1 MKTHYQGLDLL
12 RGLGIFILIWMHS
25 AFYYFDGLYDLD
37 FANPPPIVTLIGLM
51 LMFAGLFAM
60 ISGTAHG
67 IQYFRKTGEQGYTRG
82 KLLKYNTV
90 NALLML
96 AVAWLYFIL
105 TGPGLVDMAN
115 KTMNN
120 SILVD
125 LIRNGIW
132 KGFNLERF
140 LYVDSLVMIG
150 LNLLLLGPLF
160 ILLNRRKHPT
170 GIPILLNH
178 RKHPTGIPNL
188 LNRRKHPLPI
198 PSLAGTSGKDP
209 GKPASCPWLI
219 SGLAFFLLSL
229 FRIPLYA
236 VYTESFGQGRHGMT
250 LLLNWLVNKNNP
262 LMPYLSFGLLGA
274 WMGFLLVRGD
284 WKGMVRQVLPVGTI
298 LLAAGVVLY
307 VQLPDTMLE
316 RSIDGKWFSI
326 MTAQLGLF
334 LLLVLLMLR
343 LFDFRKSG
351 PVRKL
356 PSGLAFLNR
365 FGVAGL
371 TAFFFES
378 VVSASI
384 FRILRVFVPALS
396 LDLPGSLLYGFSLAV
411 LWGFLLILWEKRQ
424 YRYGIEYAL
433 CRLLAPFGHSAK
445 QDKLARAGT
454 VPVTSGSDAGEPS

>member
-1 MKTHYQGLDLL
+1 MKTHYEGLDLL
-12 RGLGIFILIWMHS
+12 RGLGIFILVWMHS

-37 FANPPPIVTLIGLM
+37 FNNPPPIVTLIGLM

-60 ISGTAHG
+60 ISGTAHF
-67 IQYFRKTGEQGYTRG
+67 IQYFRKTGEQGYTNR

-105 TGPGLVDMAN
+105 TGPGLVDMAK

-120 SILVD
+120 SLLVD

-132 KGFNLERF
+132 KGFSLERF

-150 LNLLLLGPLF
+150 LNLLLLGPVF
-160 ILLNRRKHPT
+160 ILFS
-170 GIPILLNH
+170 H
-178 RKHPTGIPNL
+178 RKQQMATPNL
-188 LNRRKHPLPI
+188 AEMTR
-198 PSLAGTSGKDP
+198 KDP
-209 GKPASCPWLI
+209 GKPAASPWLI
-219 SGLAFFLLSL
+219 SGLAFFVLSL

-236 VYTESFGQGRHGMT
+236 LYTESLGQGRHGMT

-274 WMGFLLVRGD
+274 WMGVLLVRAD
-284 WKGMVRQVLPVGTI
+284 WKRTVRQVLPVGTI

-307 VQLPDTMLE
+307 VRLPDTMLE

-378 VVSASI
+378 VVSASV
-384 FRILRVFVPALS
+384 FRILRIFVPALS

-411 LWGFLLILWEKRQ
+411 LWGFLLMLWEKRQ
-424 YRYGIEYAL
+424 YRYGIEYVI

-445 QDKLARAGT
+445 QDKLSRAGT
-454 VPVTSGSDAGEPS
+454 VPERSEEEAGERS